1 MLDKFQKLFG
11 PNKPSTDVGDI
22 GLAYSTTEAITQ
34 KNKAARIA
42 SLRRRFFGAIA
53 LILALCAVLPWV
65 FEPAEDYSNRG
76 AQTDIPQAQK
86 APYSQRM
93 PVALKKETKEEPSA
107 RAEEVA
113 RNLSRANPTPATLQ
127 SKDIKDKE
135 KSAVAKTDA
144 KKSSVSKASTVT
156 KAAEKNKTDAKKA
169 QTSASTVKVAQ
180 ASKVASPSQTSAAAK
195 TNGNLYYIQVVAT
208 SNRTSAVEKANRI
221 RKLGLPVYIEKTQR
235 HQADIWRVRVGRFDT
250 LKKANV
256 ALDKL
261 ALNSISNGGILTEK
275 PTKK

>member
-11 PNKPSTDVGDI
+11 PNKPSTDVSDI
-22 GLAYSTTEAITQ
+22 GLAYSTTEAINQ

-42 SLRRRFFGAIA
+42 SLRRRIFGAIA
-53 LILALCAVLPWV
+53 FVLILCAVLPWV

-76 AQTDIPQAQK
+76 AQTDIPQAEK

-93 PVALKKETKEEPSA
+93 PVVVKKATKEETSA

-113 RNLSRANPTPATLQ
+113 RNLSQANPTPATTQ
-127 SKDIKDKE
+127 KKDVKADE
-135 KSAVAKTDA
+135 KKSEAKT
-144 KKSSVSKASTVT
+144 
-156 KAAEKNKTDAKKA
+156 EAKKA
-169 QTSASTVKVAQ
+169 TTSKIAATSKTTQKATEKAKVETKKAQVATKTAKVTQTAKAAQ
-180 ASKVASPSQTSAAAK
+180 AAK
-195 TNGNLYYIQVVAT
+195 ADGNLYYIQIVAT
-208 SNRTSAVEKANRI
+208 SNRTSALEKANRI

-261 ALNSISNGGILTEK
+261 ALNSVTNGGIMTEK
-275 PTKK
+275 PAKK

>member
-11 PNKPSTDVGDI
+11 PNKTTTDVGDI
-22 GLAYSTTEAITQ
+22 GLSYSSDAIDQ
-34 KNKAARIA
+34 KNKAARVA
-42 SLRRRFFGAIA
+42 SLRRRIFGSIA
-53 LILALCAVLPWV
+53 FVLILCAVLPWV

-76 AQTDIPQAQK
+76 AQTDIPEAPK
-86 APYSQRM
+86 ASYSQRM
-93 PVALKKETKEEPSA
+93 PVVVKKAPKEEASA

-113 RNLSRANPTPATLQ
+113 RNLSQANPVAATSQIKEAKPEAKKESVKAEAKKAAAPKVSTTTPKA
-127 SKDIKDKE
+127 SE
-135 KSAVAKTDA
+135 KAKVEAKKVQAAPAKTSQVAKTKEGA
-144 KKSSVSKASTVT
+144 KAT
-156 KAAEKNKTDAKKA
+156 
-169 QTSASTVKVAQ
+169 Q
-180 ASKVASPSQTSAAAK
+180 AAK
-195 TNGNLYYIQVVAT
+195 ANGNLYYIQIVAT

-261 ALNSISNGGILTEK
+261 ALNSVTNGGIMTEK

>member
-22 GLAYSTTEAITQ
+22 GLAYSTTEAINQ
-34 KNKAARIA
+34 RNKASRVA
-42 SLRRRFFGAIA
+42 SLRRRLFGALA
-53 LILALCAVLPWV
+53 LILILCAVLPWV

-93 PVALKKETKEEPSA
+93 PVAIKKETKEEPSA

-113 RNLSRANPTPATLQ
+113 RNLSKANPTPATVQ
-127 SKDIKDKE
+127 KKDIKDKE
-135 KSAVAKTDA
+135 KTVAAKADA
-144 KKSSVSKASTVT
+144 KKSAVSKASSAPKV
-156 KAAEKNKTDAKKA
+156 AEKNKTDAKKA
-169 QTSASTVKVAQ
+169 QTPTNTVKATQ
-180 ASKVASPSQTSAAAK
+180 ASKGVASSQPSVAAK

-208 SNRTSAVEKANRI
+208 SNRASAVEKANRI
-221 RKLGLPVYIEKTQR
+221 RNLGLPVYIEKTQR